1 MYYHSNIEKQ
11 LIEIFKNVDMDKYKL
26 KCNENELSDITDG
39 RIYRKLLMS
48 EDGDL
53 FRNLM
58 KKNEDV
64 LSNAN
69 DNSHYFCLNDSMFNN
84 QKIPVMSNSSIII
97 TKNQSNSSNINAFNY
112 ISQSDNILNDL
123 MLDDDITREAPTF

>member
-1 MYYHSNIEKQ
+1 
-11 LIEIFKNVDMDKYKL
+11 
-26 KCNENELSDITDG
+26 
-39 RIYRKLLMS
+39 
-48 EDGDL
+48 
-53 FRNLM
+53 M